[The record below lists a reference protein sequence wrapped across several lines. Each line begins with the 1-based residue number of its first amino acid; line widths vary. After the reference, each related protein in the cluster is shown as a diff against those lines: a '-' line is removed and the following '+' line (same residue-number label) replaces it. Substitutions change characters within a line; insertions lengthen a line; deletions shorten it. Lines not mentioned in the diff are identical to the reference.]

1 MGQMAVAVAQAYNP
15 SSLTGCW
22 FVASLGKKTL
32 PDPYLNKWLGVG
44 SCAYR
49 PSYMGKPEGNF
60 KAFKSFR
67 KGDKE

>member
-44 SCAYR
+44 
-49 PSYMGKPEGNF
+49 KPEGNF